1 MKKKKVLVLGLA
13 IMLGSAQMLTVSADT
28 IEEVQQQQQQTEGQ
42 LSQIED
48 SINDLEDQKEQITGE
63 IDSLDGQLITTIA
76 SINSLTDQISD
87 KEVQLEQTAA
97 DLEEAEADKQEQYEA
112 MKKRIQYLYEK
123 GGNAGWATILLEEK
137 DITELLNQAEYTQKM
152 YEYDRNCLENYAAVV
167 TQVSD
172 LQSQLEGE
180 KSELETMKSE
190 QEGQQAYL
198 EQMLEEKRATSADYD
213 AQLADANAKAA
224 EYQQLIEQQNAE
236 IQKLIEEQERQRKAA
251 EEAARQQA
259 EAEEAARQQAAQQNN
274 QNNQSNNT
282 TPSNNG
288 GGSNG
293 GSSND
298 GGGSNGGG
306 SSNDDTYVPDNGGSS
321 GGSSSNTGS
330 ATGQAIV
337 DYALQFVGNP
347 YVWGGNSLTNG
358 TDCSGFVHLVY
369 AHFGYSVSR
378 QSAALRSDG
387 YGVSYAEAQPGDII
401 CYDGHV
407 AIYMG
412 GGAIVHAS
420 DEKSGIKVSYNAA
433 YRPILAVR
441 RIV

>member
-97 DLEEAEADKQEQYEA
+97 NLEEAEADKQEQYEA

-236 IQKLIEEQERQRKAA
+236 IQKLVEEQERQRKA
-251 EEAARQQA
+251 
-259 EAEEAARQQAAQQNN
+259 AEEAARQQAAQQNN